1 MITHDENEWPAGE
14 YTVRQQIGDSSIF
27 GYSYFTLTRPTFIEP
42 DPEIPPVTPPTELP
56 PEITVSSSGSSGGSG
71 GSAPALAAPEIT
83 APGVVQTTVASDGAA
98 QPKTGD
104 GMFPAIPV
112 ACGACTAFM
121 LKIMLWMYDMDFD
134 IVTERKEEMVRSLIL
149 WGKGSTKP
157 RIYAAIVALTAVI
170 TAYHLLRAF
179 VANSKQIVRE
189 RLGI

>member
-1 MITHDENEWPAGE
+1 
-14 YTVRQQIGDSSIF
+14 
-27 GYSYFTLTRPTFIEP
+27 
-42 DPEIPPVTPPTELP
+42 
-56 PEITVSSSGSSGGSG
+56 
-71 GSAPALAAPEIT
+71 
-83 APGVVQTTVASDGAA
+83 
-98 QPKTGD
+98 
-104 GMFPAIPV
+104 MFPAIPV

-121 LKIMLWMYDMDFD
+121 LKIMLWMYDVDFD